1 MPKDLQEPI
10 RAFMTKG
17 VVSIDPDETV
27 THAAKKMTE
36 FDIASLVVVKGYI
49 PFGMVTE
56 KDIVK
61 KVVSKG
67 LSTDKM
73 TVGDI
78 MSVELYKVEA
88 SESVSNAFV
97 KMANH
102 GIRHIL
108 VEEQG
113 KLVGVFSIKNYL
125 DLEKHRIVESI
136 SKDGSL

>member
-17 VVSIDPDETV
+17 VISIDPDDYV
-27 THAAKKMTE
+27 TQAAKKMTE

-49 PFGMVTE
+49 PFGVVTE

-67 LSTDKM
+67 IDPDKV
-73 TVGDI
+73 TVGEI
-78 MSVELYKVEA
+78 MSVEMYKVEA
-88 SESVSNAFV
+88 SESIADAFI
-97 KMANH
+97 KMAKH
-102 GIRHIL
+102 GIRHLL

-113 KLVGVFSIKNYL
+113 KLVGVFSLKNYL
-125 DLEKHRIVESI
+125 DLEKHRIAASI
-136 SKDGSL
+136 SQD